1 MYEDVSWFL
10 TGLYEIIWVFLYL
23 KSKSVS
29 HLMDGDSVAVRVL
42 TMKVEYEYLN
52 MVTVLYTVSMRGV
65 FLL

>member
-10 TGLYEIIWVFLYL
+10 TDLYKIIWVFLYL

>member
-42 TMKVEYEYLN
+42 TMKVEYEHHN